1 MITSGVFDYVN
12 VMEKAADGAWL
23 RNEAIAHNIANVDTP
38 HYKRQD
44 VSFEAELKHALKASK
59 YVSLDEKV
67 KNLNERDRLSHVEP
81 RVYTDYAGFSYRL
94 DGNNVDI
101 DNENVEL
108 ASNQIKYNAIVQ
120 SIDQEFKNLRSVIK

>member
-1 MITSGVFDYVN
+1 MITSGIYDYVN

-23 RNEAIAHNIANVDTP
+23 RNEAIAHNIANADTP
-38 HYKRQD
+38 NYKRQD
-44 VSFEAELKHALKASK
+44 VSFEAELKHALRESK
-59 YVSLDEKV
+59 YISLDEKV
-67 KNLNERDRLSHVEP
+67 KNLNEGNRLSHVEP

-94 DGNNVDI
+94 DRNNVDI

-120 SIDQEFKNLRSVIK
+120 SIDQEFKNLRTVIK